1 MRSILARD
9 DSRRLL
15 NQAAIA
21 HFGMVTKRGPHVTPE
36 LFAWTAGRFWFATAR
51 RTLKART
58 LSPGDRVGLL
68 LMSGNDRLIISGEA
82 RPLDGVRPLTLA
94 ASPQESAL
102 YPAGFAAF
110 VIRNASHLA
119 GFIAQGP
126 RAFPRSLTAFRM
138 FIAVRPVAAVLI
150 KDDRIVDSAGPWIEG
165 IEGIEGIEEGRV
177 EIDPVPFVSP
187 AVPEDLADIAESYA
201 ADAAVAVETAMGPV
215 VLPASWDPDDSTVL
229 IATELLERVGA
240 KEGEVA
246 VEVDRMV
253 GFAMEDK
260 KGVLLRGDMELVQRG
275 RFTRIEIDPNRMTSW
290 RGMETETMR
299 TPSGG
304 RRG

>member
-1 MRSILARD
+1 MRSIFARD
-9 DSRRLL
+9 ESRRLL
-15 NQAAIA
+15 NEAAIA

-58 LSPGDRVGLL
+58 LAPGSRVGLL
-68 LMSGNDRLIISGEA
+68 LMSGNDRLVISGDA

-102 YPAGFAAF
+102 YPAGLAAF
-110 VIRNASHLA
+110 VIRNAPHLA
-119 GFIAQGP
+119 GFMAQGP
-126 RAFPRSLTAFRM
+126 RAFPRSLSAFRM

-165 IEGIEGIEEGRV
+165 IEEGRA
-177 EIDPVPFVSP
+177 EIDPAPFVSP
-187 AVPEDLADIAESYA
+187 AAPEDLADIAESYA
-201 ADAAVAVETAMGPV
+201 ADAAVAVETAIGPV

-229 IATELLERVGA
+229 VATELLERVGA

-260 KGVLLRGDMELVQRG
+260 KGVLLRGDMEIVQNG
-275 RFTRIEIDPNRMTSW
+275 RFTRIEMDPNRMTSW
-290 RGMETETMR
+290 RGMGTETLR
-299 TPSGG
+299 TP
-304 RRG
+304 